1 MTDIK
6 FLRRF
11 NLVVF
16 SILLVIGITTFYFLT
31 DRWAMYVELAGV
43 VSTVLVPLVVFA
55 AAGSPVKKLIENQ
68 TKKIEVQNGGDK

>member
-16 SILLVIGITTFYFLT
+16 SILFIMGILVFFGFYTRLDAYLKFADVT
-31 DRWAMYVELAGV
+31 AK
-43 VSTVLVPLVVFA
+43 VLIPLVVA
-55 AAGSPVKKLIENQ
+55 GAAGSPVKHLIENQ
-68 TKKIEVQNGGDK
+68 RVKNEKSN

>member
-1 MTDIK
+1 MTDVK

-16 SILLVIGITTFYFLT
+16 SILFVIGITTFYFLM

-43 VSTVLVPLVVFA
+43 VATVLIPLVIA
-55 AAGSPVKKLIENQ
+55 GAAGSPVKKLIENQ
-68 TKKIEVQNGGDK
+68 KARDENGG